1 MKNAPL
7 QTNIY
12 GIYINLTYSILQPV
26 DAQESEEEAHIHNIS
41 VALLVAPL

>member
-1 MKNAPL
+1 MKNRPL

-12 GIYINLTYSILQPV
+12 GIYIILTYFILKPV

-41 VALLVAPL
+41 LALLVAPL

>member
-12 GIYINLTYSILQPV
+12 GICINLIYSILHSV
-26 DAQESEEEAHIHNIS
+26 DVQEREEEAHIHNIS
-41 VALLVAPL
+41 VASLVAPL

>member
-12 GIYINLTYSILQPV
+12 GSCINLTYYILKPV